1 MGARDETLPTKPELL
16 RVARRVIW
24 FEEPERALADPVQFL
39 AHVMVF
45 GTVEDLKALRGIVG
59 KDDYREVLEHAPT
72 GVFDVRSRTHWN
84 FGLRPATH
92 TPPLPMRT
100 LPPTRPLPR

>member
-1 MGARDETLPTKPELL
+1 MNALPVTAELL

-24 FEEPERALADPVQFL
+24 FEEPGRALADPVQFL

-45 GTVEDLKALRGIVG
+45 GSVEDLQALRGIVG
-59 KDDYREVLEHAPT
+59 KGDCREVLEPAPP
-72 GVFDVRSRTHWN
+72 GIFDARSWAYWN
-84 FGLRPATH
+84 LVCGRQR

-100 LPPTRPLPR
+100 LPPTRPMPR